1 MATKFIEGKK
11 YYGRSI
17 VDSDTKIVIKVV
29 KRTPTT
35 VTIKELSGWPVDHER
50 FKVKMNKT
58 GVGAGVEYIRLG
70 RYSFAPFIRADQKMK

>member
-1 MATKFIEGKK
+1 MASKFIEGKK

-17 VDSDTKIVIKVV
+17 VDGDTKVVVKVL

-35 VTIKELSGWPVDHER
+35 VTIKNLSRWPVDQDK
-50 FKVKMNKT
+50 FKIRMHKT

-70 RYSFAPFIRADQKMK
+70 RYSFAPFITAENTTR